1 MKEIEVIYHKAS
13 KKNAPI
19 IFTTHGFDFNMDDYT
34 YDHFMLKMISEEFS
48 CNVVSIFCRKIL
60 KCKFPCAVNCL
71 YDVIS
76 YFIKNANK
84 FDFDKN
90 NVIILGS
97 SMGANFAAATTLLD
111 RNNKTNFIKTQILNY
126 PYLDLSKKEKNNDLL
141 FFQKYVNDDAEL
153 KNPFVSPIYASQ
165 KDLQNMPKT
174 IITYGEKDLL
184 RHDDE
189 QYAKM
194 LEDSGT
200 EVYCK
205 SISGM
210 EHGFLELYYL
220 LKYMP
225 KKSSIVSNKM
235 RESFKSGA
243 LAKGVLSTIEFIKKH
258 CI

>member
-34 YDHFMLKMISEEFS
+34 YDDFMLKIISEEFS

-141 FFQKYVNDDAEL
+141 FFQKYVCFSL
-153 KNPFVSPIYASQ
+153 TFSVFYVS
-165 KDLQNMPKT
+165 
-174 IITYGEKDLL
+174 
-184 RHDDE
+184 
-189 QYAKM
+189 
-194 LEDSGT
+194 
-200 EVYCK
+200 
-205 SISGM
+205 
-210 EHGFLELYYL
+210 
-220 LKYMP
+220 
-225 KKSSIVSNKM
+225 M
-235 RESFKSGA
+235 R
-243 LAKGVLSTIEFIKKH
+243 VIQDIE
-258 CI
+258 